1 MTNCTTPDNVLGKFG
16 KIMLIEPTSLA
27 GAHVLRIKRHI
38 DERGFFARTWC
49 AHELE
54 QHGLVARIAQS
65 NTSFNEQAGTLR
77 GMHFQSH
84 PFEEVKIVR
93 CTKGA
98 IFDVIVDIRP
108 TSPTYKEWFGIELNE
123 VNRDSLYVPK
133 GFAHGFIT
141 LQDKTEVVYLMSDF
155 YVPGSERGYRHDDP
169 TFAIRWPH
177 PIGDLSAKDKNW
189 PDFKDLPC

>member
-1 MTNCTTPDNVLGKFG
+1 
-16 KIMLIEPTSLA
+16 MLIEPTSLS
-27 GAHVLRIKRHI
+27 GAHVLQLEPYV
-38 DERGFFARTWC
+38 DERGFFARSWC

-54 QHGLVARIAQS
+54 QHGLVARVVQANI
-65 NTSFNEQAGTLR
+65 SFSESTGTLR
-77 GMHFQSH
+77 GMHFQSP

-108 TSPTYKEWFGIELNE
+108 MSSTYRQWFGVELNE
-123 VNRDSLYVPK
+123 INRNSLYVPK

-141 LQDKTEVVYLMSDF
+141 LQDNTEVTYLMSDF
-155 YVPGSERGYRHDDP
+155 YVPGLDRGYRHDDP
-169 TFAIRWPH
+169 AFAIKWPL
-177 PIGDLSAKDKNW
+177 PVRNLSDKDRNW